1 MTVLITLT
9 TAGIDAGPFDLYSNV
24 DGYTT
29 AFETGVSK
37 SALVAGYTSNLVPNS
52 TITVRVRSTGVC
64 TNFIDIPIGG
74 ITTTT
79 SSTSVNPCANCVNH
93 DVTIGSQIWTGC
105 NLDVTTYRNGDVIPQ
120 VSNPTQWANLTTG
133 AWCYYNNDPA
143 NGAVYGKLYNWYAV
157 NDARGLA
164 PTGWHIPTDVE
175 WLTLITTLG
184 GEPVAGGK
192 MKVAG
197 TTRWSTP
204 NTAAINS
211 SGFAGLPGGIRS
223 DLGTFVNV
231 GLGGYLWSSTEANL
245 SNAWFRLLDYD
256 YGSLVTYNYFKQIG
270 LSVRCV
276 RD

>member
-1 MTVLITLT
+1 LEIRNNSAWVSLAIATAFNYPSVLIG
-9 TAGIDAGPFDLYSNV
+9 AQYWM
-24 DGYTT
+24 
-29 AFETGVSK
+29 EK
-37 SALVAGYTSNLVPNS
+37 
-52 TITVRVRSTGVC
+52 
-64 TNFIDIPIGG
+64 
-74 ITTTT
+74 
-79 SSTSVNPCANCVNH
+79 
-93 DVTIGSQIWTGC
+93 
-105 NLDVTTYRNGDVIPQ
+105 NLDVTTYRNGDPIPY
-120 VSNPTQWANLTTG
+120 VTDSTVWAGLTTG

-197 TTRWSTP
+197 LTRWSTP
-204 NTAAINS
+204 NTAAVNT

-231 GLGGYLWSSTEANL
+231 GYGGYLWSSTEANSL
-245 SNAWFRLLDYD
+245 NAWFRLLDYD

-270 LSVRCV
+270 LSVRCL